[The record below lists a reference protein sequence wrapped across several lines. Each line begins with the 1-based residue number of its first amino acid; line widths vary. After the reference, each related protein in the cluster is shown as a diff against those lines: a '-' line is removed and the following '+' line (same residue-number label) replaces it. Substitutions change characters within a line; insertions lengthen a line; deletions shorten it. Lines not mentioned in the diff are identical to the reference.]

1 MTVGLSTSP
10 NQYIG
15 DGILDT
21 YPYDFKI
28 FAETDIEVY
37 VDEVLLTGG
46 YSLTGIGNG
55 TGGNVVFD
63 NEHIPGNQVS
73 IVFSRNLPIT
83 QEIHYIE
90 GDKFLADT
98 HETGLDREVMLIQRL
113 YEGFKKTIRLPMY
126 SLIEDIYLTPEAN
139 KYLKW
144 NSEGDG
150 IEGADLGEIF
160 PGIGDMLRSVY
171 DTDSNGIVDDSER
184 LGGSL
189 PSAFSLTTHNHSGV
203 YSPLIHDHI
212 QANITGLTISDSPVF
227 VTAKL
232 SGLTDGYLP
241 YHISD
246 MVGLGNSP
254 IFTDGI
260 NIGFKT
266 SSPGSDLDIAGTSS
280 LGAELRLRQKTS
292 GSTYIGLKAP
302 DIIEDSITYLLPLN
316 GSNGQVWSLIDALTG
331 ETGWITPASGGAE
344 TFLALTDVPSSYT
357 GEGTKFVRVN
367 EGESALEF
375 VDAPGGVG
383 GSGAVNRV
391 SIWSDASI
399 LSSDPAFTFITPTL
413 TLSNSV
419 AGGKTS
425 LATRNTDGGTGS
437 YNQINIGNNTAAD
450 EFRLRINSS
459 GYTTY
464 PGYSYIWSKA
474 DNPMQFGV
482 NNKKTLQIYPG
493 NMMLYNAAGDGY
505 ADLTLHPETGD
516 LYISTNG
523 ASLTLVPSVHALG
536 GLIIFPTQHLSFW
549 DPLQTHYT
557 RFVAQTQSANISY
570 TLPDAIVTN
579 GFLKTDGSGN
589 LSWDTPADFGD
600 MLKAIYDPDING
612 IFAVAQGGT
621 NKSSWTRY
629 AIPYLSGPTTFGE
642 IAIGTSGKFLKSLGT
657 NYMWDIP
664 TALAGGSNRQLQYNN
679 SGVLGGIS
687 IIVYASLYGV
697 SSSASGPN
705 NKTYLA
711 NAIAALPTN
720 GGIVELPVG
729 EISIGGTGDTIGVTI
744 GDGGGIGPSTRN
756 GVWLRGQ
763 GTGKS
768 NWYMGSYGGATIL
781 KWTGNSGGTII
792 KINGAVQGCKV
803 SDLTLNGN
811 TSAST
816 LLEVNYGAEFQAD
829 NILGYKWQGG
839 FAIKVQTV
847 GSWGGGTLNQTW
859 NHIYLSDPSGLSAH
873 GITIAPNGS
882 GNVSE
887 VRFHSLLIDLP
898 NSTLQIPIQLGYCD
912 HITFTGVDSFTPTNG
927 ITVEVRPVPGYESYP
942 TNITFL
948 GSPLVGA
955 IKYNSTDQVW
965 SSNYPALIF
974 LPYYTVDGQP
984 LPPTGFGGSTLPAGM
999 VQGMTDQMYF
1009 FQNMFIRKDVPA
1021 IDLKTKNGSIY
1032 WDIVNNA
1039 SASLDLGLSIQKN
1052 GIEYMKIDPHGD
1064 SNNPMYLYVGGS
1076 LKHITIDGSGFLK
1089 GV

>member
-171 DTDSNGIVDDSER
+171 DTDSDGIVDDSER

-292 GSTYIGLKAP
+292 SSTYIGLKAP

-450 EFRLRINSS
+450 EFYLRINSS
-459 GYTTY
+459 GFTSYAGYT
-464 PGYSYIWSKA
+464 YIWSKYNA
-474 DNPMQFGV
+474 PMLFGV
-482 NNKKTLQIYPG
+482 NNNEAMRITTAGLDIKNSLIVESSSYFQSTLGIKTHQGEHWTYFNTGPQI
-493 NMMLYNAAGDGY
+493 
-505 ADLTLHPETGD
+505 AD
-516 LYISTNG
+516 
-523 ASLTLVPSVHALG
+523 
-536 GLIIFPTQHLSFW
+536 II
-549 DPLQTHYT
+549 
-557 RFVAQTQSANISY
+557 Y
-570 TLPDAIVTN
+570 TLPTAQASGTQW
-579 GFLKTDGSGN
+579 LKNVDGVW
-589 LSWDTPADFGD
+589 SWDTPAGFGD

-621 NKSSWTRY
+621 NKSSWTQY

-664 TALAGGSNRQLQYNN
+664 TALAGGSSRQFQYNN
-679 SGVLGGIS
+679 AGVLGGTSPI
-687 IIVYASLYGV
+687 LYV
-697 SSSASGPN
+697 ASG
-705 NKTYLA
+705 TSVDIQ
-711 NAIAALPTN
+711 NAINSLPST
-720 GGIVELPVG
+720 GGIIYVA
-729 EISIGGTGDTIGVTI
+729 GGTFNAA
-744 GDGGGIGPSTRN
+744 STLYIQGSDATVRN
-756 GVWLRGQ
+756 GVALIGAGPDSTIIKKTSGG
-763 GTGKS
+763 GTVVEYS
-768 NWYMGSYGGATIL
+768 HMGSGYVLDGIQIDGNNNATKLLRIVSAQRSNFRNFRL
-781 KWTGNSGGTII
+781 LNVASGGT
-792 KINGAVQGCKV
+792 ALE
-803 SDLTLNGN
+803 LTC
-811 TSAST
+811 
-816 LLEVNYGAEFQAD
+816 E
-829 NILGYKWQGG
+829 
-839 FAIKVQTV
+839 
-847 GSWGGGTLNQTW
+847 
-859 NHIYLSDPSGLSAH
+859 
-873 GITIAPNGS
+873 
-882 GNVSE
+882 NVS
-887 VRFHSLLIDLP
+887 
-898 NSTLQIPIQLGYCD
+898 
-912 HITFTGVDSFTPTNG
+912 
-927 ITVEVRPVPGYESYP
+927 
-942 TNITFL
+942 
-948 GSPLVGA
+948 GA
-955 IKYNSTDQVW
+955 W
-965 SSNYPALIF
+965 SSNNKIENFFIQIGNAYGITLHGNTVTNLNDWHRNTFNTGVVQVLDSSSPTSYYPVVLDYCDSNTWFEVDIGNIHTTTKKGVHLKNTFLDYPQNNWFYGCSIRAVYSTGTPDPNFFYGFSVADGESRPYEITGANGLIIEDDSRF
-974 LPYYTVDGQP
+974 NLFNTPVLQLSGTGIKQIHLYRPDGTQYWNIMNNQ
-984 LPPTGFGGSTLPAGM
+984 S
-999 VQGMTDQMYF
+999 
-1009 FQNMFIRKDVPA
+1009 DVA
-1021 IDLKTKNGSIY
+1021 DY
-1032 WDIVNNA
+1032 
-1039 SASLDLGLSIQKN
+1039 GLQFQKN
-1052 GIEYMKIDPHGD
+1052 GTDYFKIDPHGD
-1064 SNNPMYLYVGGS
+1064 SNNPIYLYVGGS